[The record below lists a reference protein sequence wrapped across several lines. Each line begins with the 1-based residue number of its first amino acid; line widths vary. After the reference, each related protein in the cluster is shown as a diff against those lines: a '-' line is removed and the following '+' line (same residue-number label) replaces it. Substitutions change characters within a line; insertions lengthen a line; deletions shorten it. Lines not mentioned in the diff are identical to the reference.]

1 MLYNMTPSLNFS
13 ALRLSGLLAA
23 AALLAAP
30 LALAD
35 PAAVGRYK
43 DWSVFTDTTGGETIC
58 YAATPATDKA
68 PKNADHGDVWY
79 YVTSWKS
86 GRARNQPSL
95 KVGFNLREDMAPKAQ
110 VGRSSWTLFAVGREA
125 FADDSDDARIV
136 SALKKGS
143 ELRVQAVSARNTQV
157 AYHFSLSGSAA
168 AIDKAAATCR

>member
-1 MLYNMTPSLNFS
+1 MHKDMTPSSRLS
-13 ALRLSGLLAA
+13 GLRLSGLLAA
-23 AALLAAP
+23 ALVLAAP
-30 LALAD
+30 LASAE
-35 PAAVGRYK
+35 PTAIGRYK
-43 DWSVFTDTTGGETIC
+43 DWSVFTDTAGGETIC

-68 PKNADHGDVWY
+68 PKNADHGDVWF

-95 KVGFNLREDMAPKAQ
+95 KVGYNLREDMAPKAQ

-125 FADDSDDARIV
+125 FADDSDDARV
-136 SALKKGS
+136 VTALKKGS